1 MPDLLTVLCRR
12 WRLVLLLPLLAT
24 VVALVACLLLPK
36 EYAGETTALPA
47 NAVVGDKARIFNP
60 NIEALYPEIGSAD
73 ELDKIEGTARLDTI
87 YLAAV
92 NRFNLVVH
100 YNLTTTADAV
110 QTATKG
116 LKKKTEVKRTGY
128 GELQIIV
135 WDKDK
140 RMAANLANFLLQ
152 ELNDIHQHLQTENNR
167 IVLERLKE
175 VYAKNDD
182 SILSTDN
189 TPATA
194 TTLATTHNKA
204 AITTE
209 PLTGQRQHFRQLIS
223 EYELAISAA
232 PRVLLVV
239 EPAKTSL
246 QQERPNLVR
255 TLLFTFLASLLFS
268 FLLALFVEN
277 RKEVV

>member
-1 MPDLLTVLCRR
+1 MPDLLTVLSRR
-12 WRLVLLLPLLAT
+12 WRLMLLLPLIAT
-24 VVALVACLLLPK
+24 AVALLACLLLPT

-47 NAVVGDKARIFNP
+47 NSVVGDKARIFNP
-60 NIEALYPEIGSAD
+60 NIEGLYPEIGSAD
-73 ELDKIEGTARLDTI
+73 ELDRIEGTARLDTI

-92 NRFNLVVH
+92 NRFNLVAH
-100 YNLTTTADAV
+100 YGLTAKADAV

-128 GELQIIV
+128 GELKLIV

-140 RMAANLANFLLQ
+140 GMAANLANFLLQ
-152 ELNDIHQHLQTENNR
+152 ELNEIHQHLQTENNR
-167 IVLERLKE
+167 IVLARLKE
-175 VYAKNDD
+175 AYAKNNG
-182 SILSTDN
+182 LVRSTDN
-189 TPATA
+189 QQTIDTASSATRNNPAVA
-194 TTLATTHNKA
+194 
-204 AITTE
+204 TE
-209 PLTGQRQHFRQLIS
+209 PLTGQRQQFRQLIS
-223 EYELAISAA
+223 EYELALRAA

-246 QQERPNLVR
+246 QRERPDLAR

-277 RKEVV
+277 RKEAA

>member
-1 MPDLLTVLCRR
+1 MPDLLTVLSRR
-12 WRLVLLLPLLAT
+12 WRLLLLLPLLAT
-24 VVALVACLLLPK
+24 VVALLACLLLPK

-60 NIEALYPEIGSAD
+60 NIEGLYPEIGSAD
-73 ELDKIEGTARLDTI
+73 ELDKIEGTAKLDTI

-92 NRFNLVVH
+92 NRFNLVAH
-100 YNLTTTADAV
+100 YSLTTADAV

-140 RMAANLANFLLQ
+140 RMAAHLANFLLQ

-175 VYAKNDD
+175 ADAKNDE
-182 SILSTDN
+182 SILGTGN
-189 TPATA
+189 TQVTA
-194 TTLATTHNKA
+194 TTLATARNNA

-209 PLTGQRQHFRQLIS
+209 PLTGQRQQFRQLIG

-239 EPAKTSL
+239 EPAKISL
-246 QQERPNLVR
+246 QQERPNLAR
-255 TLLFTFLASLLFS
+255 TLLFTFVASLLFS